1 MKILLTLL
9 CLGVLVGCTTS
20 RKQPI
25 DVSREKDLGQ
35 FVGKTVVVRGKVT
48 NTKCPYINGIDM
60 WELERL
66 RGEVVEATGLLESWT
81 VTTEDIRKK
90 EEEFGGPF
98 AHRGPGTFFRLKNM
112 KYRLIAEQTPA
123 GDHLKAP
130 PEE

>member
-1 MKILLTLL
+1 MKRLLTLF

-20 RKQPI
+20 PKQSI
-25 DVSREKDLGQ
+25 DVSREKNLGQ
-35 FVGKTVVVRGKVT
+35 FVGRMVVVRGKVT

-66 RGEVVEATGLLESWT
+66 RGKVVEATGLLESWT

-90 EEEFGGPF
+90 EEKFGIF
-98 AHRGPGTFFRLKNM
+98 QHRGPGIFFRLKNM

-123 GDHLKAP
+123 GDRQKAP